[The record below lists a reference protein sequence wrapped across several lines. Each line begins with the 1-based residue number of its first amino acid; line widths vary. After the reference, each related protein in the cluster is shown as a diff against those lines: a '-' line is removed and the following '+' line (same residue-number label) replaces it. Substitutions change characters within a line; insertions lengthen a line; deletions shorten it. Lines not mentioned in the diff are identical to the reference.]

1 MNDDPLDPHSFNAA
15 YEVLKNN
22 AVLLSHQQEPDIDQL
37 LPLVEESIKAY
48 NICKARLEAVQQ
60 ALEKQIG
67 AAASE
72 HDPMSS
78 QER

>member
-1 MNDDPLDPHSFNAA
+1 MNDDPLDPNSFNAA

-72 HDPMSS
+72 HDPVSS